1 MSWRWRKAIGAGPL
15 RLNLSRSGVG
25 WSWGIPGL
33 RYGVT
38 PHGRRYVSVG
48 FPGLGLYWMKYLDGR
63 DTRVDAAP
71 PAAAPPQR
79 PTPASRQIWRDRRG

>member
-38 PHGRRYVSVG
+38 LHGRRYISVG
-48 FPGLGLYWMKYLDGR
+48 FPGLGLYWMKYLDTGR
-63 DTRVDAAP
+63 GRADGDPPTVAP
-71 PAAAPPQR
+71 PPRATAAA
-79 PTPASRQIWRDRRG
+79 RQVWRQPRG